1 VAENPKI
8 PKNLLQGIPLEFQ
21 KQIISAYYTGF
32 ERGMYQSVRELG
44 TLVDGIS
51 SKQNKLIK
59 SLKQKN

>member
-1 VAENPKI
+1 VKENPKI
-8 PKNLLQGIPLEFQ
+8 PKNLLQGVPLEFQ

-32 ERGMYQSVRELG
+32 ERGMYQSARKLG

-59 SLKQKN
+59 SLKTKN

>member
-1 VAENPKI
+1 MKEN

-32 ERGMYQSVRELG
+32 ECGIYPSVRELG
-44 TLVDGIS
+44 TLDGIS

-59 SLKQKN
+59 SLKTNN